1 MKQILFS
8 LLLSLLLMG
17 CGGES
22 ENAALSD
29 KAWAVERGQ
38 DKQSVY
44 DFMKS
49 QNLTIT
55 DEDSVL
61 IGFKFDGVIWLNE
74 NWDMAIVKFNANSQ
88 ATSVSLM
95 MSHEFPKRKF
105 DDAITCLTTLYGEV
119 CMERRK
125 KTLRSL
131 QHGISVRL
139 MAIQR
144 RGLHLIHLAHQ
155 LMLFGNRF
163 YPNPVPPFLRLSV
176 NQTQSGI
183 LGYQPCFLYLCRKI
197 QYDIVTV
204 RWNTIYKPVI
214 YRGYNLD
221 MCRTGH
227 HPLFQGMGR
236 M

>member
-95 MSHEFPKRKF
+95 MSHEFPKRKI
-105 DDAITCLTTLYGEV
+105 DDAITCLTTLYGEA
-119 CMERRK
+119 K
-125 KTLRSL
+125 KDTAFFTTWNFGASD
-131 QHGISVRL
+131 GDTK
-139 MAIQR
+139 AW
-144 RGLHLIHLAHQ
+144 LAPDSP
-155 LMLFGNRF
+155 RA
-163 YPNPVPPFLRLSV
+163 SV
-176 NQTQSGI
+176 N
-183 LGYQPCFLYLCRKI
+183 
-197 QYDIVTV
+197 
-204 RWNTIYKPVI
+204 VI
-214 YRGYNLD
+214 WE
-221 MCRTGH
+221 
-227 HPLFQGMGR
+227 
-236 M
+236 